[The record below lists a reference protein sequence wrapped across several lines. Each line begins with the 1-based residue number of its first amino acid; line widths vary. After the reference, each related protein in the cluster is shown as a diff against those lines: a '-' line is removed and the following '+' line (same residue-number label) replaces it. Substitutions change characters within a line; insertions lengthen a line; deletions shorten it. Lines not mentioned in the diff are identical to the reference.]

1 MKIVSGDY
9 TGDGT
14 DDVAAAYQYDDGIK
28 LWTWIGKG
36 NGTFSEP
43 VSSWAGSWTL
53 DRMTL
58 HSGDFNGDGRDDLGV
73 WYRYT
78 DSTKLWTFTSDVGG
92 RFSAPFSSWST
103 TTWAVNRS
111 KFTTGDFNG
120 DGRDDFATWYDFA
133 DGHDIVHAFAG
144 NANGTVKS
152 PTVLW
157 NAAADR
163 FWRSETKIVAGGLR
177 RRRAGRPGGHVP
189 VQR

>member
-58 HSGDFNGDGRDDLGV
+58 HS
-73 WYRYT
+73 
-78 DSTKLWTFTSDVGG
+78 
-92 RFSAPFSSWST
+92 
-103 TTWAVNRS
+103 
-111 KFTTGDFNG
+111 GDFNG